1 MMVRPVRREDGAAW
15 LKLRIELWPE
25 EDAGLL
31 AQDAEDHFTD
41 AQSPRQHVLL
51 CEDGGEIIGM
61 IELSERAY
69 AEGCETSPVAF
80 IEGWCVAAHR
90 RGQGVGRALVAA
102 AEDWARSRGH
112 TEIGSDTQLW
122 NEASQ
127 KAHAALGYEEVE
139 RIVAFRKALG

>member
-1 MMVRPVRREDGAAW
+1 MIIRPARPEDRAAW
-15 LKLRIELWPE
+15 LKLRLDLWPD
-25 EDAGLL
+25 EDAALL
-31 AQDAEDHFTD
+31 ADDIDNHF
-41 AQSPRQHVLL
+41 AGRESLRQQVLL
-51 CEDGGEIIGM
+51 CEEAGEITGM

-90 RGQGVGRALVAA
+90 RGHGVGRALVEG
-102 AEDWARSRGH
+102 AEAWARGRGH